1 MKSPVDLAQAI
12 TRDYLYQLPVNIEEI
27 VKAHGVDID
36 YILTGDEFNGLYM
49 RYPSPSIAINA
60 RQSLA
65 RQRFTLAHELFH
77 HLTCDKGAHT
87 LRFSTTIERTADE
100 RRARI
105 FSANALMPEP
115 TIRLMV
121 DLGCRKDELAKA
133 LEVSGKALDIRL
145 RSLRIEMR

>member
-1 MKSPVDLAQAI
+1 MKSPVALAQAI
-12 TRDYLYQLPVNIEEI
+12 TQNYLYQLPVDIEEI
-27 VKAHGVDID
+27 VKAHGVEVD

-65 RQRFTLAHELFH
+65 RQRFTLAHELYH
-77 HLTCDKGAHT
+77 HLTCGIGAHT
-87 LRFSTTIERTADE
+87 LRFSTVNQRTADE

-115 TIRLMV
+115 TIRLMA